1 MSRLLLLGQ
10 SCRAAAQAAQR
21 SGFQVAIADMFGDS
35 DALAL
40 AEDWRLLD
48 ADDAGLPSSASAIKA
63 VEDLATPGDRVLLLS
78 GFESRPGLIAALD
91 AVATSRGAMLLG
103 NDDATVAAVKDPA
116 NLFPALA
123 YLGIPYPST
132 RTEPPPDQSGWL
144 SKQIGGAGGGHLRIV
159 EENDASSKTFGPR
172 YWQKQCLGAPASVQ
186 LLANGDDAI
195 ILGFCEQW
203 TDPTQDEP
211 FRFGGVALWQ
221 TPPAWANAAQ
231 KYALALSKHF
241 HLKGLISVDLLVA
254 ADKSGTDDSVVVIE
268 VNPRPGQSLDLFH
281 HIPQLM
287 AWHCAACE
295 GVLPDAPT
303 PSTPDVCAVA
313 ILYAPIDG
321 IVADGFDW
329 PAQAADIP
337 SAGRRVAAGQPFIS
351 IVAHG
356 PTIGAAKQAAQSHQ
370 LQALTAI
377 INEREVSL

>member
-1 MSRLLLLGQ
+1 MSRVLLLGQ

-21 SGFQVAIADMFGDS
+21 SGLAVAIADMFGDG
-35 DALAL
+35 DAVEL
-40 AEDWRLLD
+40 AEEWRLLD
-48 ADDAGLPSSASAIKA
+48 ADDAGLPSPASTIKA
-63 VEDLATPGDRVLLLS
+63 VESLANPGDRVLLLS

-91 AVATSRGAMLLG
+91 AVATSRDAILLG

-132 RTEPPPDQSGWL
+132 RTEPPQDQSGWL
-144 SKQIGGAGGGHLRIV
+144 SKQIGGAGGGHLRLID
-159 EENDASSKTFGPR
+159 DAKTFGRR
-172 YWQKQCLGAPASVQ
+172 YWQKQWLGAPASVQ

-195 ILGFCEQW
+195 ILGFCDQW
-203 TDPTQDEP
+203 TDPTPDEP
-211 FRFGGVALWQ
+211 FRFGGIALWQ
-221 TPPAWANAAQ
+221 TPPPWANAAQ

-241 HLKGLISVDLLVA
+241 HLKGLISIDLLVG
-254 ADKSGTDDSVVVIE
+254 SDDSVVVIE

-281 HIPQLM
+281 HIPDLM
-287 AWHCAACE
+287 ALHCAACE
-295 GVLPDAPT
+295 GVLPRAPL
-303 PSTPDVCAVA
+303 PLAPDVCAATIV
-313 ILYAPIDG
+313 YAPSDG
-321 IVADGFDW
+321 IIADQFDW
-329 PAQAADIP
+329 PQYVADIP
-337 SAGRRVAAGQPFIS
+337 TAGRRIVAGQPFVS